1 MNSDKKP
8 FFSVII
14 PTYNRNNT
22 LKRAVKSVLKQTH
35 KDFELIIVDDGSTDE
50 TKDYLSE
57 LKIKFSTKK
66 LIVIS
71 QNNKGVSAARNE
83 GIKQST
89 GQWISFFRF

>member
-14 PTYNRNNT
+14 PTYNRSNT
-22 LKRAVKSVLKQTH
+22 LKRAVKSVLKQTL

-57 LKIKFSTKK
+57 LKIKFSTKN

-83 GIKQST
+83 GIKNQQVS
-89 GQWISFFRF
+89 GLLF